1 MVDADHLLLS
11 SRRSSVTLE
20 KLEEYK
26 DLIKTATNDLEARLK
41 TIGER
46 LEDLVARAVVR
57 FKALDLQRI
66 KDERLSTKKV
76 SLSLC
81 TVL

>member
-1 MVDADHLLLS
+1 
-11 SRRSSVTLE
+11 LE

-26 DLIKTATNDLEARLK
+26 DLIKTATNDLEARLE
-41 TIGER
+41 TISER
-46 LEDLVARAVVR
+46 LEDLVTRAVVR
-57 FKALDLQRI
+57 FKASDLQRI

-76 SLSLC
+76 SLSLR